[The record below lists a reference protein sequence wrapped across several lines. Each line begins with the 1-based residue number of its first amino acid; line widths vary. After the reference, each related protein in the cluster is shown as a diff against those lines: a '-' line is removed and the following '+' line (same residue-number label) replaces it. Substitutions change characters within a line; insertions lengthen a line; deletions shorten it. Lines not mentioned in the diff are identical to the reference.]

1 MSYYTLPYLAAPEGA
16 GRPGVARLPVTMVG
30 AIVGVGLLMLLPG
43 QARAEHGGSSYGSA
57 EITLGF
63 PNGQVTVGKT
73 WEDNP
78 RQVVVEQ
85 VTHRFPETEYDDED
99 EEYDDDE
106 DESDRIIIEKRV
118 ERPRVKKVTIIERYE
133 EPVRCDRE
141 VRVVRK
147 VYVERPS
154 CDRSQV
160 VVYRNAPQRVIY
172 APSRTVIV
180 APVGHGRGHHSK
192 HGGGSRY
199 QVIDRGH
206 QGPRD
211 LFPEDQGRSK
221 RGRGVQQ
228 HLVQVGGHAR

>member
-1 MSYYTLPYLAAPEGA
+1 MSYYTTPYLAAPEGA
-16 GRPGVARLPVTMVG
+16 GRPGAARLPVTMVG
-30 AIVGVGLLMLLPG
+30 AIVGVGLLLLLPR
-43 QARAEHGGSSYGSA
+43 QSRAEHGGGSYGSA

-63 PNGQVTVGKT
+63 PHGQVTVGKT

-85 VTHRFPETEYDDED
+85 VTHRFPETDYDED

-118 ERPRVKKVTIIERYE
+118 KRPRVKKVTIIERYE
-133 EPVRCDRE
+133 DRIHCEPE
-141 VRVVRK
+141 VTVVRK
-147 VYVERPS
+147 VYVDRPS
-154 CDRSQV
+154 HHSSHV
-160 VVYRNAPQRVIY
+160 VVYRDAPQRVTY
-172 APSRTVIV
+172 APSRTVFI
-180 APVGHGRGHHSK
+180 APHGHGRGYAQK
-192 HGGGSRY
+192 HGGGSH
-199 QVIDRGH
+199 QVIERGH

-211 LFPEDQGRSK
+211 LFPEDHGRSK